1 MLTDRAIFEE
11 VRSVIER
18 ETALIVELNT
28 ILRKETEVLQSP
40 DAAGLAEVLEC
51 KVTPLAAINESKADR
66 YRLLRSV
73 NYPENEEGWASLVND
88 LDKIES
94 DHSITLSNLLQL
106 LRGELMQSRTL
117 NRVNAEIINR
127 SMFSVHHLLNILR
140 GNVPENNIYGENGDA
155 VKIDNKPS
163 ITSA

>member
-1 MLTDRAIFEE
+1 MLKDRALFEE
-11 VRSVIER
+11 VRAVIER

-28 ILRKETEVLQSP
+28 ILRAETDVLQSP
-40 DAAGLAEVLEC
+40 DAAGLAEVLEQ
-51 KVTPLAAINESKADR
+51 KVSPLAAINESKATR
-66 YRLLRSV
+66 YAILRSV
-73 NYPENEEGWASLVND
+73 HYPESEDGWASLVSD
-88 LDKIES
+88 LDAIES
-94 DHSITLSNLLQL
+94 DQHITLANLLQI

-140 GNVPENNIYGENGDA
+140 GNIPENKIYSESGEPVNIN
-155 VKIDNKPS
+155 NKPS